1 MSAASDFLEDKL
13 LDHTL
18 RYATAPYTAP
28 NTVYCALFTSNAN
41 LENNTIASANEITTS
56 GSAYARTA
64 VTFGNAASGGSI
76 TNSASVTFPTA
87 TANWGVVTTIALMD
101 SATAGAGN
109 VMYYGDL
116 TIEKNVTLGDTFTI
130 NSNNLTVTLA

>member
-18 RYATAPYTAP
+18 RYGTAPYTAP
-28 NTVYCALFTSNAN
+28 STVYCALFTSNSN
-41 LENNTIASANEITTS
+41 LENNTIASADEVTTTD
-56 GSAYARTA
+56 SAYARIS

-76 TNSASVTFPTA
+76 SNSASVTFPTA
-87 TANWGVVTTIALMD
+87 TADWGVVTTIALMD
-101 SATAGAGN
+101 GATAGAGN

-116 TIEKNVTLGDTFTI
+116 TVSKNVTIGDTFTI

>member
-18 RYATAPYTAP
+18 RYGTAPYTAP
-28 NTVYCALFTSNAN
+28 STVYCALFTSNSN
-41 LENNTIASANEITTS
+41 LENNTIASADEVTTTD
-56 GSAYARTA
+56 SAYARIA

-76 TNSASVTFPTA
+76 SNSASVTFPTA
-87 TANWGVVTTIALMD
+87 TADWGVVTTIALMD
-101 SATAGAGN
+101 GATAGAGN

-116 TIEKNVTLGDTFTI
+116 TVSKNVTIGDTFTI